1 MYQNVARKLFFL
13 YPPALADFSIP
24 KKAAVVSISGKAKQ
38 FVGPQI
44 YRINT
49 FGKGVCSSAEG
60 IDIMFPA
67 PGDQVFYAN
76 GMSASSP
83 VVRFSTS
90 LRP

>member
-1 MYQNVARKLFFL
+1 MA
-13 YPPALADFSIP
+13 
-24 KKAAVVSISGKAKQ
+24 ISGTAKQ

-49 FGKGVCSSAEG
+49 FGDGVCMSTEG

-83 VVRFSTS
+83 VVSYRYSAS
-90 LRP
+90 SDLSDSS